1 MSSNFLDYLKI
12 FCKSGDGGTG
22 KIHFLKNRRSKRSLP
37 DGGNGGN
44 GGNII
49 IKGNKRLKS
58 LNTLK
63 HKKHNIAEN
72 GEIGGSNCKNGSNGK
87 DLLLEVPLGTTI
99 KDINNNILLN
109 LHKHNQKKILLKGG
123 KGGKGNSDYNF
134 RSKLD
139 LNGSPGKYKW
149 LILEVI
155 IYAEVGIIGFPN
167 SGKSTLIS
175 KLAALNTENF
185 LINEITEIK
194 DYPFTTTLPNKKY
207 KYNNNSK
214 YNKWYTFIILE
225 VPDILK
231 DSNKGNFLKHTKY
244 NKVIFIILSVESKNI
259 LQEYN
264 LIIKEFQ
271 NYDNSL
277 LFNKKTIILISK
289 SDLLN
294 FKKIIIH
301 KLPTQEKTF
310 FISFFNPKEIQTINK
325 LITIYL

>member
-12 FCKSGDGGTG
+12 FCKSGDGGAG
-22 KIHFLKNRRSKRSLP
+22 KIHCFKNRRSKRSFS

-63 HKKHNIAEN
+63 HKKHNFAEN

-87 DLLLEVPLGTTI
+87 DLLIEVPLGTTI
-99 KDINNNILLN
+99 KDINNNILLKI
-109 LHKHNQKKILLKGG
+109 HKHNKNKLLFKGG

-139 LNGSPGKYKW
+139 LKGSPGKSKW
-149 LILEVI
+149 LILEFI
-155 IYAEVGIIGFPN
+155 IYADVGIIGFPN

-175 KLAALNTENF
+175 KLAALNTE
-185 LINEITEIK
+185 IK
-194 DYPFTTTLPNKKY
+194 DYSFTTTLPNIGIV
-207 KYNNNSK
+207 K
-214 YNKWYTFIILE
+214 YNKWYTFLILE
-225 VPDILK
+225 LPGIVK
-231 DSNKGNFLKHTKY
+231 GSNKGKGLGINFLKHTKY
-244 NKVIFIILSVESKNI
+244 NKVILIILSVESKNI

-264 LIIKEFQ
+264 IILEELK

-277 LFNKKTIILISK
+277 LLKQKIILISK
-289 SDLLN
+289 SDILS
-294 FKKIIIH
+294 FKKIILQ
-301 KLPTQEKTF
+301 KFPTQEKTF
-310 FISFFNPKEIQTINK
+310 FISFFNPKEIKNIKNVLYNHLK
-325 LITIYL
+325 

>member
-12 FCKSGDGGTG
+12 FCKSGDGGAG
-22 KIHFLKNRRSKRSLP
+22 QIHFLKNRRSKRSLP

-49 IKGNKRLKS
+49 IKGNKQLKS

-63 HKKHNIAEN
+63 HKKHNMAEN
-72 GEIGGSNCKNGSNGK
+72 GSIGGSNWKNGSNGK
-87 DLLLEVPLGTTI
+87 DLLIEVPLVTTI

-109 LHKHNQKKILLKGG
+109 IHKHNQTKRLFKGG
-123 KGGKGNSDYNF
+123 KGGKGNSDSTF

-139 LNGSPGKYKW
+139 LNGSPGKSKW
-149 LILEVI
+149 LILEFI

-175 KLAALNTENF
+175 KLAARN
-185 LINEITEIK
+185 TEIK
-194 DYPFTTTLPNKKY
+194 YYPFPTTLSNIGIVK
-207 KYNNNSK
+207 S
-214 YNKWYTFIILE
+214 YTFIILE
-225 VPDILK
+225 FTGIVNI
-231 DSNKGNFLKHTKY
+231 FKHTKY
-244 NKVIFIILSVESKNI
+244 NKVILIIISVDSKNI

-264 LIIKEFQ
+264 IILKELKHY
-271 NYDNSL
+271 NNSL
-277 LFNKKTIILISK
+277 LFKKTILLISK

-294 FKKIIIH
+294 VKKIIIH

-310 FISFFNPKEIQTINK
+310 FLSFFNPKEMKKIKKILSNHLK
-325 LITIYL
+325 

>member
-12 FCKSGDGGTG
+12 FCQSGNGGAG
-22 KIHFLKNRRSKRSLP
+22 QIHFLKNRRSKRSLP

-87 DLLLEVPLGTTI
+87 DLLIEVPLGTTI

-109 LHKHNQKKILLKGG
+109 IHKHNKKKLLFKGG
-123 KGGKGNSDYNF
+123 KGGKGNYDYNF

-139 LNGSPGKYKW
+139 LNGSPGKSKW
-149 LILEVI
+149 LILEFI

-175 KLAALNTENF
+175 KLAALNTE
-185 LINEITEIK
+185 IK
-194 DYPFTTTLPNKKY
+194 DYPFTTTLPNRK
-207 KYNNNSK
+207 S
-214 YNKWYTFIILE
+214 NKWYTFILLE
-225 VPDILK
+225 FPGIVK
-231 DSNKGNFLKHTKY
+231 KGLGIKVLKHTKY
-244 NKVIFIILSVESKNI
+244 NKVILIILSVESKNI

-264 LIIKEFQ
+264 IILKEFK

-277 LFNKKTIILISK
+277 LFKKKIILISK
-289 SDLLN
+289 SDLLT

-310 FISFFNPKEIQTINK
+310 FISFFNPKEIKKIKNILYNHLK
-325 LITIYL
+325 

>member
-12 FCKSGDGGTG
+12 FCKSGDGGSG
-22 KIHFLKNRRSKRSLP
+22 KIHFVKNRRSKRSLP

-63 HKKHNIAEN
+63 HNIAET
-72 GEIGGSNCKNGSNGK
+72 GAIGGYNCKNGSNGK
-87 DLLLEVPLGTTI
+87 DFLIEVPLGTTI
-99 KDINNNILLN
+99 KDIKNNILLN
-109 LHKHNQKKILLKGG
+109 IHKHKKPKVLFKGG
-123 KGGKGNSDYNF
+123 KGGKGNSYSHF
-134 RSKLD
+134 RSSLD
-139 LNGSPGKYKW
+139 LKGSPGQSNW
-149 LILEVI
+149 LILELI

-175 KLAALNTENF
+175 KLAARKHE
-185 LINEITEIK
+185 IN
-194 DYPFTTTLPNKKY
+194 DYPFTTTLPNLGIV
-207 KYNNNSK
+207 K

-225 VPDILK
+225 FPGLVK
-231 DSNKGNFLKHTKY
+231 GSNIGKGLGIKFLKHTKY
-244 NKVIFIILSVESKNI
+244 NKVILIILSVESQNL

-264 LIIKEFQ
+264 IIIKEFK

-277 LFNKKTIILISK
+277 LLKQKILLISK
-289 SDLLN
+289 ADILS
-294 FKKIIIH
+294 FKKIILH

-310 FISFFNPKEIQTINK
+310 FLSFFKPKEIKNIKQVLYNHLK
-325 LITIYL
+325 LKS

>member
-1 MSSNFLDYLKI
+1 MASNFLDYLKI

-22 KIHFLKNRRSKRSLP
+22 KIHFVKNRRSKRSLP

-49 IKGNKRLKS
+49 IKGNQILKS

-63 HKKHNIAEN
+63 HNIAET

-87 DLLLEVPLGTTI
+87 DLLIEVPLGTTI

-109 LHKHNQKKILLKGG
+109 IHKHKKTKLLFQGG
-123 KGGKGNSDYNF
+123 KGGKGNSDSHF
-134 RSKLD
+134 RSTLD
-139 LNGSPGKYKW
+139 LNGYPGKSKW
-149 LILEVI
+149 LILELI

-175 KLAALNTENF
+175 KLAPMNPE
-185 LINEITEIK
+185 IN
-194 DYPFTTTLPNKKY
+194 DYPFTTTLPNIGIV
-207 KYNNNSK
+207 K

-225 VPDILK
+225 FPGIVQG
-231 DSNKGNFLKHTKY
+231 SNIGKGLGIKFLKHTKY
-244 NKVIFIILSVESKNI
+244 NKVIIIIISVESKNI

-264 LIIKEFQ
+264 IILQEFK

-277 LFNKKTIILISK
+277 LLKQKIIIISK
-289 SDLLN
+289 ADILS
-294 FKKIIIH
+294 FKKIILH
-301 KLPTQEKTF
+301 KFPTQEKTF
-310 FISFFNPKEIQTINK
+310 FLSFFNPKEIKNIKNVLYNQLK
-325 LITIYL
+325 LKY

>member
-12 FCKSGDGGTG
+12 FCKSGNGGVG
-22 KIHFLKNRRSKRSLP
+22 KIHFFKRSKRSLP
-37 DGGNGGN
+37 SGGNGGN

-63 HKKHNIAEN
+63 NKKHNFAEN

-109 LHKHNQKKILLKGG
+109 IHKHKKTKLLFKGG
-123 KGGKGNSDYNF
+123 KGGKGNYDYHF

-139 LNGSPGKYKW
+139 LNGSPGKSKW
-149 LILEVI
+149 LILEFI
-155 IYAEVGIIGFPN
+155 IYAEVGIIGFTN

-175 KLAALNTENF
+175 KLAALNTD
-185 LINEITEIK
+185 IN
-194 DYPFTTTLPNKKY
+194 DYPFTTTLPNIGIV
-207 KYNNNSK
+207 N
-214 YNKWYTFIILE
+214 YNKRYPFIILE
-225 VPDILK
+225 CPGIVK
-231 DSNKGNFLKHTKY
+231 GSNKGKGLGINFLKHTKY
-244 NKVIFIILSVESKNI
+244 NKVIIIIISVESKNI

-264 LIIKEFQ
+264 IIIQEFN

-277 LFNKKTIILISK
+277 LLKKKIIIISK
-289 SDLLN
+289 SDILS
-294 FKKIIIH
+294 FKKIILH
-301 KLPTQEKTF
+301 KFPTQEKTF
-310 FISFFNPKEIQTINK
+310 FLSFFNPKEIKTIKKYLYNNLK
-325 LITIYL
+325 LIY

>member
-22 KIHFLKNRRSKRSLP
+22 KIHLLKNRRSKRSLP

-72 GEIGGSNCKNGSNGK
+72 GEIGGSNRKNGSNGK
-87 DLLLEVPLGTTI
+87 NFLLEVPLRTTI
-99 KDINNNILLN
+99 KDINNNILIN
-109 LHKHNQKKILLKGG
+109 IHKHNKTKILLKGG

-139 LNGSPGKYKW
+139 LNGSPGKSKW
-149 LILEVI
+149 LILEFI
-155 IYAEVGIIGFPN
+155 ISADVGIIGFSN

-175 KLAALNTENF
+175 KLAALNTD
-185 LINEITEIK
+185 IK
-194 DYPFTTTLPNKKY
+194 DYPFTTTLPNIGIVKY
-207 KYNNNSK
+207 K
-214 YNKWYTFIILE
+214 KWYTFLILE
-225 VPDILK
+225 FPGIVK
-231 DSNKGNFLKHTKY
+231 GSNKGKGLGINFLKHTKY
-244 NKVIFIILSVESKNI
+244 NKVILIILSVESQNI

-264 LIIKEFQ
+264 IILKEFQ
-271 NYDNSL
+271 TYDNSL
-277 LFNKKTIILISK
+277 LFKKKIILISK
-289 SDLLN
+289 SDLLS

-310 FISFFNPKEIQTINK
+310 FISFFNPKEIQTLKNILYNH
-325 LITIYL
+325 LIT